1 MNHLTDEQ
9 MIDHHFHQPSAA
21 VENHLKTCPQCAAA
35 YAALQNDLT
44 EWPQPAMP
52 VRDASYGQQVWN
64 SIAPS
69 LAAYTP
75 RPRRWL
81 GAGLRMGLVYATS
94 CAVLVG
100 GAFYAGRFW
109 EKHKQKQE
117 QELTAQSNS
126 AQNKQKVILVVLGDH
141 LDRSERL
148 LVELKHADGAS
159 AETVAPIRDEARTL
173 LAANRVCRKD
183 AAQMGDPALAGA
195 LDHLDSLLTDLSSQ
209 QEPLDP
215 ATISRL
221 QSEMNSDGLLFEV
234 RVLRSKIPDR
244 EETAKHPASGGTI

>member
-21 VENHLKTCPQCAAA
+21 VEDHLKACAQCAVS
-35 YAALQNDLT
+35 YAALQRDLA
-44 EWPQPAMP
+44 EWPQPATP

-100 GAFYAGRFW
+100 GAFYAGRLW
-109 EKHKQKQE
+109 EKHKQ
-117 QELTAQSNS
+117 ELVAKSNS
-126 AQNKQKVILVVLGDH
+126 DQNKQKVILVVLGDH

-148 LVELKHADGAS
+148 LVELKHADATS

-183 AAQMGDPALAGA
+183 AAQMGDPSLAGA
-195 LDHLDSLLTDLSSQ
+195 LDHLDALLTDLSSQ
-209 QEPLDP
+209 QGTLDA

-244 EETAKHPASGGTI
+244 EETAKHPAKGGTI